1 MKPGHEQFKE
11 WIGRRFPNSER
22 PQREAAE
29 LFGWDETFISKIV
42 RGDRSP
48 GLTNAH
54 TIESETGIPTEAWL
68 SSALDNSSQPVAASS
83 AKRRS

>member
-1 MKPGHEQFKE
+1 MKPGHEQFKD
-11 WIGRRFPNSER
+11 WITRRFPNSER

-54 TIESETGIPTEAWL
+54 TIERETGISTESWL
-68 SSALDNSSQPVAASS
+68 SSTLDNSAQAVS
-83 AKRRS
+83 ATSGKRRS

>member
-1 MKPGHEQFKE
+1 MKPGHEQFKD
-11 WIGRRFPNSER
+11 WITRRFPNSER

-48 GLTNAH
+48 GLANAH
-54 TIESETGIPTEAWL
+54 SIERETGISTESWL
-68 SSALDNSSQPVAASS
+68 SSALDNSSQAVSAASG
-83 AKRRS
+83 KRRS